1 MCHGCLLRPQ
11 STEGP
16 ADTCVSYEEEDTC
29 VSWLRVL
36 RAQLTHVCHGCLPEG
51 AADSRHA
58 PFIYDRQG
66 GDFLL
71 VDGQGA
77 AKTGAGLYD
86 LNPKP

>member
-1 MCHGCLLRPQ
+1 MCVMAPPMVVCL
-11 STEGP
+11 E
-16 ADTCVSYEEEDTC
+16 V
-29 VSWLRVL
+29 
-36 RAQLTHVCHGCLPEG
+36 QLTRGMPR
-51 AADSRHA
+51 S
-58 PFIYDRQG
+58 YDREG